1 MVEFKAIV
9 NDVKTGKSYNVAV
22 SGHHA
27 NSLIGINIGEVVD
40 GIFVGLPGYKLKITG
55 GSDGNGTP
63 MRRDLPGNKRVK
75 LLLSDSLGFHEKYP
89 GQRKRVR
96 DLRRDR
102 PDQHGRCRV
111 RTQVHRGVPQPP
123 ARGRGRGE
131 LMKVPQQPEINIGM
145 IGHVDHGKT
154 TLTKALSGEWT
165 DRHSEEL
172 KRGISIRL
180 GYADVA
186 FYKCPQCQGPAAY
199 GTTKK
204 CKNCGA
210 DTEFLRA
217 VSFVDAP
224 GHETLMATMLSGAA
238 LMDGALL
245 LVAANEKCPQP
256 QTKEHLMALSII
268 GIDKIII
275 VQNKIDI
282 VSREQAVENYR
293 QIKEF
298 VKGTIAENAPI
309 IPISAN
315 RGVNID
321 MLIEAIEEHIVSKVV
336 RDTDAPP
343 LMHVARSFDINS
355 PGTKPEDLKG
365 GVLGGSL
372 MQGTLSVG
380 DEIEI
385 APGRKTE
392 VAGKTVYERITAKI
406 TSLEAGGR
414 SVDKVLPGGL
424 IAIGTGLDAS
434 ITKSDGLT
442 GRVIGRPGELPRVAH
457 DFSMKTVLLDRVVGS
472 SAELSVDEIK
482 SNEPLMLSV
491 GTATTVGVVKSARSD
506 SAEVALKIPVCI
518 LPGQRVAISRRIS
531 NKWRLIGYGIVE

>member
-1 MVEFKAIV
+1 
-9 NDVKTGKSYNVAV
+9 
-22 SGHHA
+22 
-27 NSLIGINIGEVVD
+27 
-40 GIFVGLPGYKLKITG
+40 
-55 GSDGNGTP
+55 
-63 MRRDLPGNKRVK
+63 
-75 LLLSDSLGFHEKYP
+75 
-89 GQRKRVR
+89 
-96 DLRRDR
+96 
-102 PDQHGRCRV
+102 
-111 RTQVHRGVPQPP
+111 
-123 ARGRGRGE
+123 
-131 LMKVPQQPEINIGM
+131 MKVPKQPEINIGM

-154 TLTKALSGEWT
+154 TLTKALSGVWT

-186 FYKCPQCQGPAAY
+186 FYKCPECQVSAAY
-199 GTTKK
+199 GTNKK
-204 CKNCGA
+204 CPNCKSEA
-210 DTEFLRA
+210 EFLRA

-245 LVAANEKCPQP
+245 LVAANEHCPQP

-282 VSREQAVENYR
+282 VSTERAMENYKE
-293 QIKEF
+293 IKEF

-321 MLIEAIEEHIVSKVV
+321 ILIEAIEEHIVSKVK
-336 RDTDAPP
+336 RDTKATP
-343 LMHVARSFDINS
+343 LMHVARSFDINA

-365 GVLGGSL
+365 GVLGGTL
-372 MQGTLSVG
+372 IQGTLSVG
-380 DEIEI
+380 DDIEI
-385 APGRKTE
+385 VPGRKTE
-392 VAGKTVYERITAKI
+392 VAGKAVYERITAKV
-406 TSLEAGGR
+406 TSLEAGGK
-414 SVDKVLPGGL
+414 SVKKVLPGGL
-424 IAIGTGLDAS
+424 VAIGTGLDAS

-442 GRVIGRPGELPRVAH
+442 GRVIGVPGSLPEVVH
-457 DFSMKTVLLDRVVGS
+457 DFRMKTTLLDRVVGS
-472 SAELSVDEIK
+472 SSELSVEDIK

-491 GTATTVGVVKSARSD
+491 GTATTVGVVKSARNGQ
-506 SAEVALKIPVCI
+506 AEVSLKIPVCI

-531 NKWRLIGYGIVE
+531 NKWRLIGYGIVDQ